1 MSIKKLNSIFRPK
14 RIALIGA
21 SNDLNSVG
29 GTTLKNLVV
38 GGFNGV
44 VYPVNPKRE
53 AVLGI
58 QCYPNVYSLPKI
70 PDLAVITTNAK
81 LVPQLIRECGEVGIN
96 GIIIMSAGFREIGE
110 EGKKQ
115 EDIIME
121 EISKFPDMRVIG
133 PNCMG
138 IIVPGL
144 NMNVS
149 FASEVPKKGHVAFIS
164 QSGALGAS
172 ILDWAAEENIGFSNF
187 VSIGNCMD
195 VSFGDLIDYFGQD
208 PRTKTIILYVES
220 ITHARH
226 FMTAARA
233 FARKKPIIVYKS
245 GRFPE
250 SAAAAES
257 HTGAM
262 ASEDSIYDAVFQ
274 RAGLA
279 RVYNIGDIFDFTDLI
294 ARKHIPKGRNLAI
307 ITNAGGPGVM
317 ATDSLIAN
325 RGKCVDLSE
334 ETIQRLNEIL
344 PSFWSHGNP
353 VDIIGDALPQRYL
366 EATKIVIDDPKVD
379 AILVILTPQA
389 MTKPTE
395 TAREIAKLSE
405 NTIKP
410 IMAAWLGGKRVRE
423 AISVF
428 NDSGIAVYPTP
439 EQAIRA
445 FMTLVE
451 YSRNINSLFE
461 TPQELPVSFA
471 YDREKLRE
479 EFNKTTF
486 TNKHILSESESK
498 ELLDIYGI
506 PTTKPI
512 LAKTENEAVKFAE
525 EIGFP
530 VVLKIESPDIIHKFD
545 IGGISLNIKDKNQ
558 VQKSYNK
565 ILTSISEKNPKAK
578 LQGITVQPMVNTKN
592 GIELILGIKKDAVF
606 GTVIL
611 IGMGGIGAEVF
622 KDNVLGFPPLTE
634 TLARQM
640 IKKLKIFPLLKGYRG
655 EKSKNIDKLIEVLIR
670 ISYLA
675 ADYPEIEELD
685 INPILVT
692 DKDVI
697 ALDGRVVI
705 DQEIVDKGVE
715 PYSHLLLHPYPE
727 KYITSRKLSNGTD
740 VILRPIRPED
750 EPMWLE
756 LLGSCSK
763 ESIYSRFRS
772 NFHFDAHEVATEF
785 CFIDYLREIAIVAEV
800 NVDGSR
806 KLIGVGRLITDFDH
820 ESVEYAIL
828 ITDAWQKKDLGRI
841 LTDYC
846 LEIAKNWG
854 LKKIIAETTA
864 DNKAMLSVFR
874 KLGFS
879 IHFEVGGSVHVTK
892 DLL

>member
-1 MSIKKLNSIFRPK
+1 MSIKKLNNIFNPK

-29 GTTLKNLVV
+29 GTTLKNLVG

-115 EDIIME
+115 ENIIME

-149 FASEVPKKGHVAFIS
+149 FASEMPKKGHVAFIS

-257 HTGAM
+257 HTGAI

-294 ARKHIPKGRNLAI
+294 SRKHIPKGRNLAI

-334 ETIQRLNEIL
+334 ETIQKLNEIL

-389 MTKPTE
+389 MTRPTE

-486 TNKHILSESESK
+486 KNKHILSESESK
-498 ELLDIYGI
+498 ELLEIYGI
-506 PTTKPI
+506 FTTKPI
-512 LAKTENEAVKFAE
+512 LAKTENEAVKLAE

-530 VVLKIESPDIIHKFD
+530 VVLKIESPDIIQKFV
-545 IGGISLNIKDKNQ
+545 IGGISLNIKDENQ
-558 VQKSYNK
+558 VRKSYNK
-565 ILTSISEKNPKAK
+565 ILTSISEKNPNAK
-578 LQGITVQPMVNTKN
+578 LEGITVQPMVNTKK
-592 GIELILGIKKDAVF
+592 GIELILGIKKDPVF
-606 GTVIL
+606 GTVIM

-705 DQEIVDKGVE
+705 DQRIAKKGVE

-727 KYITSRKLSNGTD
+727 KYITSGKLSDGTN
-740 VILRPIRPED
+740 VILRPIKPED

-800 NVDGSR
+800 NVNGNR

-841 LTDYC
+841 LTKYC
-846 LEIAKNWG
+846 LEIAKNWD
-854 LKKIIAETTA
+854 LKKIIAETTS
-864 DNKAMLSVFR
+864 DNKAMLAVFR
-874 KLGFS
+874 KLDFS
-879 IHFEVGGSVHVTK
+879 LHFEAGGSVHITK
-892 DLL
+892 DIV

>member
-1 MSIKKLNSIFRPK
+1 MSIKKLNSIFSPK

-70 PDLAVITTNAK
+70 PDLAVITTAAK

-121 EISKFPDMRVIG
+121 EVSKFPDMRVIG

-144 NMNVS
+144 SMNVS
-149 FASEVPKKGHVAFIS
+149 FASEIPKKGHVAFIS

-187 VSIGNCMD
+187 VSIGNSMD
-195 VSFGDLIDYFGQD
+195 VNFGDLIDYFGQD

-220 ITHARH
+220 ITNARH

-307 ITNAGGPGVM
+307 VTNAGGPGVM

-325 RGKCVDLSE
+325 RGKCVDLSK
-334 ETIQRLNEIL
+334 ETIQKLNEIL

-353 VDIIGDALPQRYL
+353 VDIIGDALPQRYF
-366 EATKIVIDDPKVD
+366 EATKIVLDDPKVD

-389 MTKPTE
+389 MTKPSE
-395 TAREIAKLSE
+395 TAREIVKLSE

-410 IMAAWLGGKRVRE
+410 IMAAWLGGKRVHE
-423 AISVF
+423 AVSIF
-428 NDSGIAVYPTP
+428 NDSGIAVYQTP

-461 TPQELPVSFA
+461 TPQEIPDLFD
-471 YDREKLRE
+471 YDKDKLRE
-479 EFNKTTF
+479 EFNNTTF
-486 TNKHILSESESK
+486 KNKHILSEKESK
-498 ELLDIYGI
+498 ELLEIYGI

-512 LAKTENEAVKFAE
+512 LAKTENEAVKIAE

-530 VVLKIESPDIIHKFD
+530 VVLKIESTDIIHKFG
-545 IGGISLNIKDKNQ
+545 IGGISLNIKDENQ
-558 VQKSYNK
+558 VRKSYNK
-565 ILTSISEKNPKAK
+565 ILTSISEKKPDVKHE
-578 LQGITVQPMVNTKN
+578 GITVQPMFNTKN

-611 IGMGGIGAEVF
+611 IGMGGTGAEVF
-622 KDNVLGFPPLTE
+622 NDNSLGFPPLTE

-640 IKKLKIFPLLKGYRG
+640 LQKLKIFPLLKGYRG
-655 EKSKNIDKLIEVLIR
+655 EKPKNIKKLIEILIR

-675 ADYPEIEELD
+675 ADYPEIVELD
-685 INPILVT
+685 INPLFVT
-692 DKDVI
+692 DEDVI

-705 DQEIVDKGVE
+705 DQEIVDKGIE

-727 KYITSRKLSNGTD
+727 KYITSRKLNDGTD
-740 VILRPIRPED
+740 VILRPIKPED

-772 NFHFDAHEVATEF
+772 DFHFNAHEVATEF

-800 NVDGSR
+800 NVEGNR
-806 KLIGVGRLITDFDH
+806 KLIGVGRLISDFDH

-828 ITDAWQKKDLGRI
+828 ITDAWQKKDLGKI
-841 LTDYC
+841 LTEYC
-846 LEIAKNWG
+846 LKIAKNWD
-854 LKKIIAETTA
+854 LKKIIAETTS
-864 DNKAMLSVFR
+864 DNKAMLAVFR
-874 KLGFS
+874 KLDFS
-879 IHFEVGGSVHVTK
+879 LHFEAGGSVHVTK